1 MLSKRH
7 SMTRLLTLARRLTGL
22 AALAPLMLAPAIAAD
37 DYPARPVR
45 MIVAFAPGG
54 SADINAR
61 IVAQKLGTELGS
73 SIVIEN
79 KGGAGGNLGA
89 VEAKKSAPDGYSI
102 FYATSAVALAP
113 AVYANP
119 GFQADKDFTPI
130 SLTATIPLVL
140 VVNKSVPANNPAE
153 FVAWLKQQD
162 GKVNYGSSGRG
173 ALLHLAGAL
182 FLNETKTQ
190 ATHVAY
196 RGSAPA
202 ITDMLGGS
210 IQFMFLPINEI
221 SSHLDSGALKA
232 IAVTHSQ
239 RIPQLPN
246 VPTMREALGLTT
258 MDIGAW
264 QGLLVPAGTP
274 KDVTQKLSQALE
286 RTLKAPEVKSRLVEL
301 GSIVLGG
308 TDKEYADYMQAE
320 AARWAKIVHETGAKA
335 E

>member
-1 MLSKRH
+1 MLSKQNFV
-7 SMTRLLTLARRLTGL
+7 AAGL
-22 AALAPLMLAPAIAAD
+22 AAFTILMQAPAIAAD
-37 DYPARPVR
+37 DYPTRPIR

-113 AVYANP
+113 SVYANP
-119 GFQADKDFTPI
+119 GFQAEKDFTPI

-140 VVNKSVPANNPAE
+140 VVSKSVPANTPAE

-162 GKVNYGSSGRG
+162 GKANYGSSGRG

-182 FLNETKTQ
+182 FLKETGTK
-190 ATHVAY
+190 AAHVAY

-210 IQFMFLPINEI
+210 TQFMFLPINEI
-221 SSHLDSGALKA
+221 SSHLESGALKA
-232 IAVTHSQ
+232 VAVTHTQ
-239 RIPQLPN
+239 RIAQLPN

-264 QGLLVPAGTP
+264 QGLLVPVGTP
-274 KDVTQKLSQALE
+274 KDVTQKLSIALE
-286 RTLKAPEVKSRLVEL
+286 RTLSAPGVKTRLAEL

-308 TDKEYADYMQAE
+308 TDKEYADYIQAE
-320 AARWAKIVHETGAKA
+320 ATRWAKIVEETGAKA

>member
-1 MLSKRH
+1 MLSKQYFVAA
-7 SMTRLLTLARRLTGL
+7 SL
-22 AALAPLMLAPAIAAD
+22 AAFAILMHPPAIAAD
-37 DYPARPVR
+37 EYPTRPIR

-61 IVAQKLGTELGS
+61 IVAQRLGTELGT

-89 VEAKKSAPDGYSI
+89 VEAKKSAADGYSI

-113 AVYANP
+113 SVYANP
-119 GFQADKDFTPI
+119 GFQAEKDFTPI

-140 VVNKSVPANNPAE
+140 VVSKSVPANTPAE
-153 FVAWLKQQD
+153 FVTWLKQQD
-162 GKVNYGSSGRG
+162 GKANYGSSGRG

-182 FLNETKTQ
+182 FLKETGTK
-190 ATHVAY
+190 AAHVAY

-202 ITDMLGGS
+202 ISDMLGGS
-210 IQFMFLPINEI
+210 TQFMFLPINEI
-221 SSHLDSGALKA
+221 SSHLESGSLKA
-232 IAVTHSQ
+232 LAVAHPQ
-239 RIPQLPN
+239 RIAQLPN

-274 KDVTQKLSQALE
+274 KDVTQKLSMALQ
-286 RTLKAPEVKSRLVEL
+286 RTLSSADVKTRLAEL

-308 TDKEYADYMQAE
+308 TDKEYADYIRTE
-320 AARWAKIVHETGAKA
+320 AARWAKIVEETGAKA

>member
-1 MLSKRH
+1 
-7 SMTRLLTLARRLTGL
+7 
-22 AALAPLMLAPAIAAD
+22 MLAPAVAAD
-37 DYPARPVR
+37 DYPTRPVR

-61 IVAQKLGTELGS
+61 IVAQKLGAELGS
-73 SIVIEN
+73 SIIIEN

-89 VEAKKSAPDGYSI
+89 VEAKKSPPDGYSI

-119 GFQADKDFTPI
+119 GFQAEKDFTPI

-182 FLNETKTQ
+182 FLNETGTR

-232 IAVTHSQ
+232 VAVTHSQ

-286 RTLKAPEVKSRLVEL
+286 RTLKAPEVKSRLIEL

-308 TDKEYADYMQAE
+308 TDKEYADYMQTE

>member
-1 MLSKRH
+1 MMP
-7 SMTRLLTLARRLTGL
+7 SMSRSFVSGL
-22 AALAPLMLAPAIAAD
+22 AALAVLVQAPAIAAD
-37 DYPARPVR
+37 DYPTRPIR

-61 IVAQKLGTELGS
+61 IVAQKLGTELGG

-89 VEAKKSAPDGYSI
+89 VEAKKSTPDGYSI

-119 GFQADKDFTPI
+119 GFRAETDFTPI

-140 VVNKSVPANNPAE
+140 VVGKSVPANTPAE

-162 GKVNYGSSGRG
+162 GKANYGSSGRG

-182 FLNETKTQ
+182 FLKETGTK

-210 IQFMFLPINEI
+210 TQFMFLPINEI
-221 SSHLDSGALKA
+221 SSHLESGALKA
-232 IAVTHSQ
+232 VAVTHTQ
-239 RIPQLPN
+239 RIAQLPN

-264 QGLLVPAGTP
+264 QGLLVPTGTP
-274 KDVTQKLSQALE
+274 ADVTRKLSAALE
-286 RTLKAPEVKSRLVEL
+286 RTLSAPDVKARLVEL

-308 TDKEYADYMQAE
+308 TDKEYADYIRAE
-320 AARWAKIVHETGAKA
+320 GARWAKIVDETGAKA

>member
-1 MLSKRH
+1 MS
-7 SMTRLLTLARRLTGL
+7 RLLTLAQQLAGL
-22 AALAPLMLAPAIAAD
+22 VALAPLMHAPATAAD
-37 DYPARPVR
+37 DYPTRPVR

-73 SIVIEN
+73 TIVIEN

-89 VEAKKSAPDGYSI
+89 VEAKKSPPDGYSI

-119 GFQADKDFTPI
+119 GFQTEKDFTPI

-140 VVNKSVPANNPAE
+140 VVNKSVPASNPAE

-182 FLNETKTQ
+182 FLNETGTR

-232 IAVTHSQ
+232 VAVTHSQ

-274 KDVTQKLSQALE
+274 KDVTQKLSNALE

-308 TDKEYADYMQAE
+308 TDKEYADYMQTE